1 MSQLHRRALL
11 RAALMMIATPSLAA
25 TVAQDLI
32 TVRARAGATTGV
44 LTFRGTTFACAVGR
58 AGVVV
63 EKREGDGGT
72 PSGRFP
78 LRELRYRPDR
88 MTAPATRLPR
98 FAARANDGWCDD
110 PADPAYNRLV
120 SMPHQTDAETMWRED
135 GLYDLVTVIGY
146 NDDPVRPGAGSAI
159 FMHVAENIAGGLGPT
174 SGCVSLRAAD
184 LLAVLAACGP
194 ATEIDIR
201 AV

>member
-1 MSQLHRRALL
+1 MTLITRREVL
-11 RAALMMIATPSLAA
+11 RATALAA
-25 TVAQDLI
+25 IVTPGLSVAGVPDLI

-44 LTFRGTTFACAVGR
+44 LTFRGKVFACAVGR

-63 EKREGDGGT
+63 DKREGDRGT

-120 SMPHQTDAETMWRED
+120 AMPRTRVKSE
-135 GLYDLVTVIGY
+135 
-146 NDDPVRPGAGSAI
+146 
-159 FMHVAENIAGGLGPT
+159 
-174 SGCVSLRAAD
+174 
-184 LLAVLAACGP
+184 
-194 ATEIDIR
+194 
-201 AV
+201 